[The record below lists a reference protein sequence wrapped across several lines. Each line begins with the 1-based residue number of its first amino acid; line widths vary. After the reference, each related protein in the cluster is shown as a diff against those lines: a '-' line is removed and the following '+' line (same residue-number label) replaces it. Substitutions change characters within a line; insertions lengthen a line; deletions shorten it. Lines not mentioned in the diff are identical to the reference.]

1 MFIPRIPSCNYIQ
14 KYTTSDDSDISYNLL
29 PFFTIITAYERK
41 SRGIGYQN
49 RIPWHVPEDMN
60 FFRKTTIRT
69 QDPNKKNVVIMGKNT
84 WESIKKKP
92 LDKRINICLTTS
104 IKKKDIGQRAESLP
118 TTNLVGDPSLRQA
131 ELAKAQLLQ
140 ASLADRRSPD
150 KFGHEQPDM
159 FFAYS
164 MNDALQYIQNNIS
177 GIESVFIIGGSQLYQ
192 EAIQHPQCK
201 SILINEL
208 IFEPNI
214 LLVTDSFFPEI
225 PENMYQEINLTENP
239 IQSDTSVQIY
249 PRKFIRKHI

>member
-118 TTNLVGDPSLRQA
+118 TTNLVGD
-131 ELAKAQLLQ
+131 
-140 ASLADRRSPD
+140 RRSPD